1 MKRLVSF
8 YSVFSLFITLLF
20 LPSAYSA
27 NMTGGLFSS
36 GSNSFDKVGLEQ
48 GHVATDSNFNNNEY
62 GISDLKL
69 TFDDTTG
76 IGIGDF
82 NFRYGNS
89 NSLSSW
95 VGFSPLNFNVV
106 STAGTEAILSW
117 TNPLIDGWLEVEYNT
132 GLFLYFGNLVGDANL
147 DGYLTPMDAL
157 SVIDHINDGHTY
169 FNQYDINGDGS
180 VSPVDALIIIDRLN
194 SNDYGASIA
203 RGPFGSGPPAILQPP
218 DDFFFPHQNIRF
230 ELDSTDQTYALISAP
245 VPEPATILLIGTGLI
260 GLASIRR
267 RFNK

>member
-1 MKRLVSF
+1 MALLTINQLAAQTIITSDPLINNRVYLRAGIEPATMLTIGYERQFPIAFLKRDMVAFTELGS
-8 YSVFSLFITLLF
+8 SV
-20 LPSAYSA
+20 A
-27 NMTGGLFSS
+27 
-36 GSNSFDKVGLEQ
+36 
-48 GHVATDSNFNNNEY
+48 NFNNNEY

-106 STAGTEAILSW
+106 PTTGTEAILSW

-157 SVIDHINDGHTY
+157 TVIDHINDGHTY

-180 VSPVDALIIIDRLN
+180 VSPVDALRV
-194 SNDYGASIA
+194 SIE
-203 RGPFGSGPPAILQPP
+203 S
-218 DDFFFPHQNIRF
+218 
-230 ELDSTDQTYALISAP
+230 
-245 VPEPATILLIGTGLI
+245 
-260 GLASIRR
+260 
-267 RFNK
+267 